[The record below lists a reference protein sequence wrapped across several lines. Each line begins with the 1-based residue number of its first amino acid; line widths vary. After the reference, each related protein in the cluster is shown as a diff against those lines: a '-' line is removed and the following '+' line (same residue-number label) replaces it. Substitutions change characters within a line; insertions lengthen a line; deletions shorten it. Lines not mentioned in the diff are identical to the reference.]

1 MRILEASQRAGGR
14 VHTIDPTTHHTY
26 GANLTRSEDPR
37 PAQARRSR
45 RPPYLKKTSRN
56 FGKSSFRLLILLN
69 QNQDTSES
77 LNSRRKETTSH
88 RSLSQSTSVRL
99 KMMSVTT
106 FLTRSSVTGDGGGML
121 RVKNIMKCSF
131 QISRVQHQGRAQA
144 APVSGRL
151 RV

>member
-1 MRILEASQRAGGR
+1 MQSLPFRCTSTMITTTTTTMMTTTTTMTTPPPPGLAAGLGQDR
-14 VHTIDPTTHHTY
+14 DQGQGSPQ
-26 GANLTRSEDPR
+26 G
-37 PAQARRSR
+37 QARALEQVWRFLI
-45 RPPYLKKTSRN
+45 PQILKTSSRN

-69 QNQDTSES
+69 QNQNTSES

-131 QISRVQHQGRAQA
+131 
-144 APVSGRL
+144 
-151 RV
+151 